1 MNKPIES
8 MALPA
13 PENNYQREHV
23 LILLNNFK
31 RWTDRDLMAEYE
43 FSMDTLGEQVFNA
56 DFYLLSHDR
65 SANPILTYGN
75 QQALDLWEVSWAE
88 LTTMYSQATAKP
100 IDRQARAAMMEQVKR
115 HNYLDGYSGVRISK
129 TGKEFKILDGVIWN
143 LFRDN
148 GEAYGQAAWF
158 RSIER

>member
-1 MNKPIES
+1 MHKPLES

-13 PENNYQREHV
+13 PENNYQQEHV

-31 RWTDRDLMAEYE
+31 RWTSRDLMAEYGLSIE
-43 FSMDTLGEQVFNA
+43 TLGEQVFNA

-65 SANPILTYGN
+65 SADPILTYGN
-75 QQALDLWEVSWAE
+75 KQVLDLWEVSWAE
-88 LTTMYSQATAKP
+88 LTMMHSHDTAKP
-100 IDRQARAAMMEQVKR
+100 VDRLARAAMMDRVKR
-115 HNYLDGYSGVRISK
+115 YNYVDGYSGIRISK

-158 RSIER
+158 KSIER